1 MSIQLPYQL
10 YSISDQAVTLDFGGP
25 ISLETNNKVHTLV
38 GSLQKNILPGITDII
53 PAYNSVTVVY
63 DYMAVYQAQLTNENI
78 LPVYK
83 IIEDWIEIN
92 LSVAS
97 TENKDDKKEIIIP
110 VCYDKSVGIDIEFIA
125 KSHQLSIEQVIE
137 IHTSKTY
144 RVFMNGFLP
153 GFAYMGIVDSA
164 IQTPRHEIPRPLV
177 SAGSVGIAGVQT
189 GIYPCDSPGGWQ
201 IIGKT
206 PLPLI
211 DENDHLLLTPGSF
224 VKFKSISLL
233 SFEKLIK
240 K

>member
-92 LSVAS
+92 LSEAS
-97 TENKDDKKEIIIP
+97 IENKDDKKEIIIP

-153 GFAYMGIVDSA
+153 GFAYMGIVDSS

-177 SAGSVGIAGVQT
+177 SAGSVGIAGFQT

>member
-92 LSVAS
+92 LSEAS
-97 TENKDDKKEIIIP
+97 IENKDDKKEIIIP

-206 PLPLI
+206 PLSLI
-211 DENDHLLLTPGSF
+211 DENDQLLLTPGSL
-224 VKFKSISLL
+224 VKFNAISLL

-240 K
+240 Q

>member
-92 LSVAS
+92 LSEAPI
-97 TENKDDKKEIIIP
+97 ENKDDKKEIIIP

-153 GFAYMGIVDSA
+153 GFAYMGIVDSS

-233 SFEKLIK
+233 SFEKLINK
-240 K
+240 

>member
-92 LSVAS
+92 LSEAS
-97 TENKDDKKEIIIP
+97 IENKDDKKEIIIP

-153 GFAYMGIVDSA
+153 GFAYMGIVDSS
-164 IQTPRHEIPRPLV
+164 IQTPRHEFPRPLV
-177 SAGSVGIAGVQT
+177 SAGSVGIAGFQT

-233 SFEKLIK
+233 SFKKLIK

>member
-153 GFAYMGIVDSA
+153 GFAYMGIVDSS

>member
-92 LSVAS
+92 LSEAPI
-97 TENKDDKKEIIIP
+97 ENKDDKKEIIIP

-153 GFAYMGIVDSA
+153 GFAYMGIVDSS

>member
-92 LSVAS
+92 LSEAS
-97 TENKDDKKEIIIP
+97 IENKDDKKEIIIP

>member
-153 GFAYMGIVDSA
+153 GFAYMGIVDSS

-177 SAGSVGIAGVQT
+177 SAGSVGIAGFQT

-233 SFEKLIK
+233 SFEKLINK
-240 K
+240 

>member
-153 GFAYMGIVDSA
+153 GFAYMGIVDSS

-206 PLPLI
+206 LLPLI

>member
-1 MSIQLPYQL
+1 MTAKLPYQL
-10 YSISDQAVTLDFGGP
+10 YAISDQAITLDFGGP

-92 LSVAS
+92 LSEAS
-97 TENKDDKKEIIIP
+97 IENKDDKKEIIIP

>member
-92 LSVAS
+92 LSEAS
-97 TENKDDKKEIIIP
+97 IENKDDKKEIIIP

-153 GFAYMGIVDSA
+153 GFAYMGIVDSS

-189 GIYPCDSPGGWQ
+189 GIYPCNSPGGWQ

>member
-92 LSVAS
+92 LSEA
-97 TENKDDKKEIIIP
+97 
-110 VCYDKSVGIDIEFIA
+110 
-125 KSHQLSIEQVIE
+125 SIE
-137 IHTSKTY
+137 
-144 RVFMNGFLP
+144 R
-153 GFAYMGIVDSA
+153 
-164 IQTPRHEIPRPLV
+164 
-177 SAGSVGIAGVQT
+177 
-189 GIYPCDSPGGWQ
+189 
-201 IIGKT
+201 
-206 PLPLI
+206 
-211 DENDHLLLTPGSF
+211 
-224 VKFKSISLL
+224 
-233 SFEKLIK
+233 
-240 K
+240 